1 MAQTGGQHWRR
12 AVMCTFA
19 TIFVV
24 SLLAGLLGSLTRGAL
39 AIAPAPGHRHGS
51 AAAHSR
57 ADDSTT
63 GESGTS
69 AGASLPVSP
78 HAAAEG
84 QGALLQLSD
93 LPAGWVSGAAPG
105 APARVSPWSAPLARC
120 VGVSKRD
127 AALAPTKVESPDF
140 TSATK
145 ELAVEDSV
153 SVYPSAAAA
162 QTEYAAMAEHAYRG
176 VHERRRRTDAR
187 GQHAGR
193 RTERDDHRTGEL
205 PRASAGASAQH
216 ESGFTVSIPVSS
228 GGRVLVITST
238 QVDFVRGALLHQITF
253 NGNGTTF
260 PPTLEIELLT
270 AAQSRG

>member
-78 HAAAEG
+78 HAATEG

-93 LPAGWVSGAAPG
+93 LPAGWVSGADAGSTGARVAVVG
-105 APARVSPWSAPLARC
+105 APRPMRRREQARRRARTDQGREPRLHERHQGTRRRGQRVRLPLGRGGANR
-120 VGVSKRD
+120 VRGHG
-127 AALAPTKVESPDF
+127 
-140 TSATK
+140 
-145 ELAVEDSV
+145 
-153 SVYPSAAAA
+153 
-162 QTEYAAMAEHAYRG
+162 QHAHRG

-205 PRASAGASAQH
+205 PRASRRRAGAAREPDSPCPSPSLRAD
-216 ESGFTVSIPVSS
+216 GYSS
-228 GGRVLVITST
+228 SPARRWTSCAARCCTRSPSTATGRHSP
-238 QVDFVRGALLHQITF
+238 RR
-253 NGNGTTF
+253 
-260 PPTLEIELLT
+260 
-270 AAQSRG
+270 SRSSS